1 MIRKA
6 TEKDIEDITAIGLE
20 FGIKSR
26 FVHTMQVDEFKIR
39 GAIQAALVDVNSV
52 LLVSEINGK
61 VEGAIFG
68 MVLQPF
74 FSEEKVLQELALYSR
89 KQTGFLHLLDAF
101 EDAAKDLG
109 VNKIV
114 IGSKP
119 AFCNLR
125 KIYERR
131 GYTLLEEQ
139 YLKVKE

>member
-1 MIRKA
+1 
-6 TEKDIEDITAIGLE
+6 
-20 FGIKSR
+20 
-26 FVHTMQVDEFKIR
+26 
-39 GAIQAALVDVNSV
+39 
-52 LLVSEINGK
+52 
-61 VEGAIFG
+61 
-68 MVLQPF
+68 
-74 FSEEKVLQELALYSR
+74 
-89 KQTGFLHLLDAF
+89 
-101 EDAAKDLG
+101 LG